1 MPCHFCARIGAD
13 THLTRWVAGLAIAL
27 LTVCTVCLGPQRA
40 RAQDVDLPPKAKEP
54 FIGRIVFDGASSFS
68 AKDLK
73 GQMKTTEAP
82 FFAILHRPRLDR
94 ETLRRDTA
102 ALQAFYR
109 ANGFLDAKVILERL
123 ELLQNGTFVDIV
135 IRIEEG
141 EATRVDVVEFQGT
154 GPISEDKLRKNLRLK
169 PGVPFNPTLVDGD
182 IYAIKRSYF
191 EVGHLAVEIDDS
203 VAVEGKTVRLLYR
216 IEPGP
221 VIAIRRI
228 GITGNRLTKPRI
240 IEQELAIKEGETF
253 RLGKAVETQRNLF
266 ETGLFTEAE
275 IVPENLDVA
284 SLTVDVNVRVRER
297 KSAYFEVGLG
307 VGNILGS
314 RVTGEWGDRNMFGT
328 GRRLKLK
335 AEYSF
340 ALFAGDVVDFGNLDV
355 RVKYY
360 RYDAEFAQRH
370 VLGTQFQLALNA
382 YIEKDATVEPIVIR
396 TRGAAIG
403 TLRHLS
409 PRTDLTASLS
419 DENIEREIPGA
430 ETEKSHSRLLRGSVS
445 HDTRD
450 FVLDPHRG
458 TYRDLRG
465 ELAGGFLG
473 GDNDFYTLNT
483 SLQRYWSKSG
493 GIVFAVRGRFGFADA
508 YGSSKDAGVP
518 IENRFFT
525 GGGNSVRGFNENSL
539 GPTELVE
546 QSAGDPVETVVGG
559 RLLVVG
565 NAEIR
570 FPIPLLSRYR
580 FSAAAFADGGNVWSS
595 LGAVD
600 IGDFD
605 PFVSKND
612 VTDEDFRYSIGV
624 GLRYN
629 TPVGPIRLDYGIPV
643 KRDGTEP
650 SGRFH
655 LSLGQIF

>member
-1 MPCHFCARIGAD
+1 
-13 THLTRWVAGLAIAL
+13 
-27 LTVCTVCLGPQRA
+27 
-40 RAQDVDLPPKAKEP
+40 
-54 FIGRIVFDGASSFS
+54 
-68 AKDLK
+68 
-73 GQMKTTEAP
+73 
-82 FFAILHRPRLDR
+82 
-94 ETLRRDTA
+94 
-102 ALQAFYR
+102 
-109 ANGFLDAKVILERL
+109 
-123 ELLQNGTFVDIV
+123 
-135 IRIEEG
+135 
-141 EATRVDVVEFQGT
+141 
-154 GPISEDKLRKNLRLK
+154 
-169 PGVPFNPTLVDGD
+169 
-182 IYAIKRSYF
+182 
-191 EVGHLAVEIDDS
+191 
-203 VAVEGKTVRLLYR
+203 
-216 IEPGP
+216 
-221 VIAIRRI
+221 
-228 GITGNRLTKPRI
+228 
-240 IEQELAIKEGETF
+240 
-253 RLGKAVETQRNLF
+253 
-266 ETGLFTEAE
+266 
-275 IVPENLDVA
+275 
-284 SLTVDVNVRVRER
+284 
-297 KSAYFEVGLG
+297 
-307 VGNILGS
+307 
-314 RVTGEWGDRNMFGT
+314 
-328 GRRLKLK
+328 
-335 AEYSF
+335 
-340 ALFAGDVVDFGNLDV
+340 V

-382 YIEKDATVEPIVIR
+382 YIENDATVEPIVIR

-409 PRTDLTASLS
+409 QRTDLTASLS

-525 GGGNSVRGFNENSL
+525 GGGNSVRGFKENSL

-570 FPIPLLSRYR
+570 FPLPLLSRYR